1 MRFADASLAAACLV
15 QLFATAWGL
24 PPPDQLLSNS
34 PEIDNGFSGPP
45 LHVYAQPALRKRQA
59 TTGSTSAATSPGTSV
74 SSSSSSSSSGIYTNS
89 TTSSTM
95 SSTSSSMSSSANLTT
110 SSTSSSTSSYA
121 NSTSSTASSTTS
133 SSTTASASPTTVMG
147 VTFNIQNNTIY
158 SGTLLNL
165 MRKRAADSGVDTCLN
180 KCASNSSCQGTAYD
194 NTTSTC
200 TYYSSVDQSSQ
211 MTKNG
216 TTFALVQNRA
226 SNTTSNSTTSAPSST
241 MTMSLNSTTSTP
253 SSTMTM
259 SLNSTSSLSRSTTR
273 RMNTTSS
280 HSMTMTANS
289 TSSHSSTMSSN
300 TTSST
305 SATPTN
311 LVGARTC
318 KQIAAA
324 GSTFTDSNNVTYAVI
339 CSKMQKRMLLD
350 ESALSPRAAGDL
362 ATVQS
367 GSFEGCAPYCD
378 QNSQCN
384 SFSYDPTN
392 GTCYLES
399 TSSVTQ
405 PVAGRDYAYKV
416 QSTTS
421 SSSTSSTTSTTSTTS
436 STTSTTSTTS
446 TSSSSTSDF
455 VPDGYSI
462 SKTTI
467 CDTPTGASIIT
478 ASATPTPSTTSS
490 SLLYLSSSSAS
501 SSTPLELVLHSTS
514 LDKFELVVNDDFFA
528 ILDVINHLAFSSDK
542 NRHRTVQT
550 VVSQQT
556 VGAVVTSYSVVS
568 SGSTVTIVDT
578 ATSVLSIYT
587 STMQVASLR
596 RSTVTTIQSAQPS
609 LVTVG
614 AVTVT
619 TDVVVPSGYTTVTA
633 SGSTVTH
640 NIDRTV
646 ATGVATVT
654 APASTVTTTVA
665 TLTTSGVST
674 VTSGIST
681 VTMNAAPM
689 SFLTVWR
696 RDEKALQNNQ
706 VEEKKDEKKDEEKR
720 DRSWF
725 AFDGMTE
732 FWM

>member
-1 MRFADASLAAACLV
+1 MRFADASLAAACVV

-45 LHVYAQPALRKRQA
+45 LHVYAQPALRKRQT

-74 SSSSSSSSSGIYTNS
+74 SSSSSSSSSGVYTNS

-436 STTSTTSTTS
+436 STTSTTSSSS

-455 VPDGYSI
+455 
-462 SKTTI
+462 
-467 CDTPTGASIIT
+467 
-478 ASATPTPSTTSS
+478 
-490 SLLYLSSSSAS
+490 
-501 SSTPLELVLHSTS
+501 LELVLHSTS
-514 LDKFELVVNDDFFA
+514 LDKFELVVNDDIFA

-596 RSTVTTIQSAQPS
+596 RSTVTTVQSAQPS

-633 SGSTVTH
+633 SGSTVTQ

-665 TLTTSGVST
+665 TLTTSGAST

-689 SFLTVWR
+689 GFLTVRR

-706 VEEKKDEKKDEEKR
+706 KKDEKKDEEKR
-720 DRSWF
+720 DRPWF

>member
-1 MRFADASLAAACLV
+1 MRFADASLATACFV

-24 PPPDQLLSNS
+24 PPLDQLLSDS
-34 PEIDNGFSGPP
+34 PDIDNGFSGPP
-45 LHVYAQPALRKRQA
+45 LHVYAQPAWRKRQ
-59 TTGSTSAATSPGTSV
+59 TTTASTSAATSSGSSV
-74 SSSSSSSSSGIYTNS
+74 ASSSSSSSSGIYTNS
-89 TTSSTM
+89 TISSTM
-95 SSTSSSMSSSANLTT
+95 SSPSSSMSSSANLTT
-110 SSTSSSTSSYA
+110 SSTSSSTSSTSSYA

-165 MRKRAADSGVDTCLN
+165 MRKRAADSGIDMCLN

-211 MTKNG
+211 MTKTG

-241 MTMSLNSTTSTP
+241 MTMSLNST
-253 SSTMTM
+253 
-259 SLNSTSSLSRSTTR
+259 SSLSRSRTR
-273 RMNTTSS
+273 HMNTTSS

-289 TSSHSSTMSSN
+289 TSSHLSTMSSN

-311 LVGARTC
+311 LVGARSC

-362 ATVQS
+362 ATIQS

-378 QNSQCN
+378 QNLQCN
-384 SFSYDPTN
+384 SYSYDPTN

-405 PVAGRDYAYKV
+405 PIAGRDYAYKV

-421 SSSTSSTTSTTSTTS
+421 SSSTSSSSSSTLATS
-436 STTSTTSTTS
+436 STTPSS
-446 TSSSSTSDF
+446 TSSSSTS
-455 VPDGYSI
+455 
-462 SKTTI
+462 
-467 CDTPTGASIIT
+467 
-478 ASATPTPSTTSS
+478 
-490 SLLYLSSSSAS
+490 S
-501 SSTPLELVLHSTS
+501 SSTSNFLVLQSAT
-514 LDKFELVVNDDFFA
+514 LDDYFAVLHVFEYV
-528 ILDVINHLAFSSDK
+528 AFSSDK

-568 SGSTVTIVDT
+568 SGNTVTIVDT
-578 ATSVLSIYT
+578 ATSVLSVYT

-596 RSTVTTIQSAQPS
+596 RSTVTTVQSAQPS
-609 LVTVG
+609 VMTVG

-619 TDVVVPSGYTTVTA
+619 TDVVIPSGYTTVTA
-633 SGSTVTH
+633 SGSTVTQ

-665 TLTTSGVST
+665 TLTTSGAST

-681 VTMNAAPM
+681 VTMNAAAM
-689 SFLTVWR
+689 SFSTVWR
-696 RDEKALQNNQ
+696 REEKPSQDDKT
-706 VEEKKDEKKDEEKR
+706 EEKKGTKDEEKR
-720 DRSWF
+720 DRPWF
-725 AFDGMTE
+725 AFDGTTD